1 MGIGRWKGSVA
12 GSGLYPG
19 VLCSCKLKIGTQRA
33 LFCREMTRYWCMG
46 SSKSTG
52 YGRKSYMRAFQRV
65 FGIGTALRRFEV
77 LQRAAFLVK
86 NQKHLRLS
94 DFIGCWD
101 RLEV

>member
-33 LFCREMTRYWCMG
+33 LFCREMTRYWCTG

-52 YGRKSYMRAFQRV
+52 YGRKSYNA
-65 FGIGTALRRFEV
+65 GISTGFPHRNGVTKV
-77 LQRAAFLVK
+77 
-86 NQKHLRLS
+86 
-94 DFIGCWD
+94 
-101 RLEV
+101 